1 MATPCCPEGPAG
13 NHTLVNQDERAI
25 LQAQIAAV
33 TTERTALS
41 DEDDSHV
48 TPGFRDGDVA
58 GS

>member
-1 MATPCCPEGPAG
+1 MATPCCPEGPGG
-13 NHTLVNQDERAI
+13 NSQLVNQDEGQI
-25 LQAQIAAV
+25 LRTQIAAV

-48 TPGFRDGDVA
+48 TPAFRDGDVA